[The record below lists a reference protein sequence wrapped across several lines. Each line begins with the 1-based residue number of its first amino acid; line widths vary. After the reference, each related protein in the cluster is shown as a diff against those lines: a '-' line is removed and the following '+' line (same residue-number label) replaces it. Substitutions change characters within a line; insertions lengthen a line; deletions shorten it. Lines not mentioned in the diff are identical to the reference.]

1 MTESAGTS
9 AGRPRTRQRAYK
21 KPPPLDVPHIEEDAA
36 ERKRV
41 LNVLAQR
48 RYRERKRLNRLKA
61 NSAENE
67 DNKDTESHGTL
78 SPETESSTAIED
90 FVDISTLPSSTQ
102 ATIPSTNITV
112 PVTTQSPD
120 IMVGLD
126 LNLSSWDPLADVAL
140 ASVLPG
146 TGIVPDFLT
155 DDNTGGE
162 TVTHSL
168 PELSL
173 GFDGSD
179 SLASFVDTSSLGPSS
194 TSSSSPNWNF
204 PDSYHLPVLELTL
217 LKAIVRI
224 ADRLNCKAGLWSLD
238 CISPFNTGTGTPA
251 DQLPA
256 SWRPTPSQL
265 MVPHHPMFDLLPWP
279 GVRERVITIM
289 SLPDELR
296 PPNAQEPLAMVNF
309 AYDIEDGA
317 EGVRIYGE
325 DPYDANNWELGQVAF
340 ERWWFLFDSKI
351 IETSNQWR
359 RMRGAPP
366 LLMKSLSPSPSA
378 GASSSTS

>member
-67 DNKDTESHGTL
+67 DNKDSESHGTL
-78 SPETESSTAIED
+78 SPETETPTAIED
-90 FVDISTLPSSTQ
+90 FVDISALPSSTQ
-102 ATIPSTNITV
+102 ATIPSANITV

-155 DDNTGGE
+155 DDNTGAWRLLLTRPRLVLHPRPPPRRIGTFP
-162 TVTHSL
+162 TVT
-168 PELSL
+168 
-173 GFDGSD
+173 
-179 SLASFVDTSSLGPSS
+179 TSRYWSSPSS
-194 TSSSSPNWNF
+194 
-204 PDSYHLPVLELTL
+204 
-217 LKAIVRI
+217 
-224 ADRLNCKAGLWSLD
+224 RL
-238 CISPFNTGTGTPA
+238 
-251 DQLPA
+251 
-256 SWRPTPSQL
+256 
-265 MVPHHPMFDLLPWP
+265 
-279 GVRERVITIM
+279 
-289 SLPDELR
+289 
-296 PPNAQEPLAMVNF
+296 
-309 AYDIEDGA
+309 
-317 EGVRIYGE
+317 
-325 DPYDANNWELGQVAF
+325 
-340 ERWWFLFDSKI
+340 
-351 IETSNQWR
+351 
-359 RMRGAPP
+359 
-366 LLMKSLSPSPSA
+366 
-378 GASSSTS
+378 